1 MLAVNKSLRIIFTC
15 FGLGLVLASLC
26 FHLGCAKGD
35 AVQFQNKIQGM
46 SDSELLYYYAGINA
60 RIKQIGHGMDRNPD
74 AYPYDQKHNIYSTP
88 FSPGKEG
95 YGLIQKRKMILEELQ
110 ARNIDPSQYPALTL
124 DRAK

>member
-1 MLAVNKSLRIIFTC
+1 MPAIHKSFRIISSC
-15 FGLGLVLASLC
+15 FALGFLLVSLS

-46 SDSELLYYYAGINA
+46 SDSELLYYYAGINE

-88 FSPGKEG
+88 FSPGNEG
-95 YGLIQKRKMILEELQ
+95 YKLNQKRNMILKELKT
-110 ARNIDPSQYPALTL
+110 RNIDPSQAPALSL